1 MNPFPHGHFLGDLNR
16 SVKAGGFT
24 VDLRVASLP
33 PEAVAEHSHDTAH
46 FILPLAD
53 RYRSLAR
60 DPLAPART
68 LFGAG
73 SAIYNP
79 PGVVH
84 RDCFDV
90 AGGLFLSVSAP
101 ADLPAGLSHPALLRG
116 EAERAM
122 RRLVGL
128 GLRAAPG
135 DELAVE
141 QASLTLAGAAV
152 LSLEA
157 SRHAP
162 DWLMRA
168 VAMVEDLACAPG
180 LEIRAIADEAGVHPV
195 YLARSWRRHL
205 GRSPA
210 SAIRHRRADQA
221 TQSLARNMDLA
232 EAAAGAGYADQSHMT
247 REYARIFGVTP
258 GVFRAALAG
267 KV

>member
-1 MNPFPHGHFLGDLNR
+1 MRPLPHGQFLGDLNR
-16 SVKAGGFT
+16 SVQAGGFS
-24 VDLRVASLP
+24 VDLRVATLP
-33 PEAVAEHSHDTAH
+33 PEAVTEHSHDTAH

-53 RYRSLAR
+53 GYRSLAR
-60 DPLAPART
+60 DPLAPVRT

-101 ADLPAGLSHPALLRG
+101 ADLPTGLSHPALLRG
-116 EAERAM
+116 EAETSM

-128 GLRAAPG
+128 SMRAAPG

-141 QASLTLAGAAV
+141 QASLTLADAVV
-152 LSLEA
+152 LSMDA

-162 DWLMRA
+162 DWLIRA
-168 VAMVEDLACAPG
+168 AEMVEDLACAPG

-195 YLARSWRRHL
+195 HLTRSWRRHL
-205 GRSPA
+205 GCSPTR
-210 SAIRHRRADQA
+210 AIRHRRADHA
-221 TQSLARNMDLA
+221 TQSLIRNMDLA

-247 REYARIFGVTP
+247 REYARIFGITP
-258 GVFRAALAG
+258 GAFRAVISG
-267 KV
+267 QV

>member
-1 MNPFPHGHFLGDLNR
+1 MSPLPHGQFLGDLNR
-16 SVKAGGFT
+16 SVEAGGYR

-33 PEAVAEHSHDTAH
+33 PEAVTEHSHDNAH

-53 RYRSLAR
+53 GYRSLAR
-60 DPLAPART
+60 DPLAPIRT

-116 EAERAM
+116 EAETAM

-128 GLRAAPG
+128 SVRGAPG
-135 DELAVE
+135 NELAIE
-141 QASLTLAGAAV
+141 QASLTLADAV
-152 LSLEA
+152 VPSLEA
-157 SRHAP
+157 SQHAP
-162 DWLMRA
+162 DWLIRA
-168 VAMVEDLACAPG
+168 AEMVDDLACAPG

-195 YLARSWRRHL
+195 YLARSWRRNL
-205 GRSPA
+205 GRSPS
-210 SAIRHRRADQA
+210 SAIRHRRADHA
-221 TQSLARNMDLA
+221 TQGLIRNMDLA

-247 REYARIFGVTP
+247 REYVRIFGVTP
-258 GVFRAALAG
+258 GAFRAAISG
-267 KV
+267 RV